1 MIKEKKITKDK
12 SRISLVKDLKKLF
25 LFKNK
30 LNKMSEILKIEC
42 PKCGKKFDAGSAFN
56 AHIKSTKK
64 QQEEIQKQLLEFQ
77 KRQKEQQEVLKELM
91 HDDL

>member
-30 LNKMSEILKIEC
+30 LNKMIKNIGNKDTIKVNLILK
-42 PKCGKKFDAGSAFN
+42 PKENNKVK
-56 AHIKSTKK
+56 
-64 QQEEIQKQLLEFQ
+64 
-77 KRQKEQQEVLKELM
+77 
-91 HDDL
+91 